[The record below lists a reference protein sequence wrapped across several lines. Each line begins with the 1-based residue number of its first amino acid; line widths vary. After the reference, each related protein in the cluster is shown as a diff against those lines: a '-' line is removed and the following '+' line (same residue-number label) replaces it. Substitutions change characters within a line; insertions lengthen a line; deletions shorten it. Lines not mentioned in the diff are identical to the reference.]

1 MVMDNFSFK
10 KGYFQLSLIDV
21 PDFKKKIMDKLSIRT
36 RQSFHLRLNGEIEP
50 KVSEARAIEEVFSE
64 YGITDVWGDG
74 TSK

>member
-1 MVMDNFSFK
+1 
-10 KGYFQLSLIDV
+10 
-21 PDFKKKIMDKLSIRT
+21 MDKLSIRT